1 MKSVFL
7 AKILMGEIVS
17 LRLVL
22 VFVLLLQHT
31 LVNTVAASVHLS
43 AEDHSVRE
51 TPHIHSLSALVD
63 IFSLQ
68 SDNDHHD
75 SHSPIPHG
83 EEGHDTRDEVHVH
96 VVFPL
101 AHITE
106 VALIDMQSEQPLSAY
121 HSYQGITY
129 KPLLPPPNA

>member
-1 MKSVFL
+1 
-7 AKILMGEIVS
+7 MGLIMS

-51 TPHIHSLSALVD
+51 TPHIHSLSAVLD
-63 IFSLQ
+63 IFSIQ
-68 SDNDHHD
+68 AADHNSDQEHDRLSHDHD
-75 SHSPIPHG
+75 S
-83 EEGHDTRDEVHVH
+83 RDEVHVH

-101 AHITE
+101 AHIAE
-106 VALIDMQSEQPLSAY
+106 IALVDMQSEKPLSIY
-121 HSYQGITY
+121 HSYQGLTY
-129 KPLLPPPNA
+129 KPLLPPPNS

>member
-1 MKSVFL
+1 M
-7 AKILMGEIVS
+7 S

-63 IFSLQ
+63 IFSIQ
-68 SDNDHHD
+68 STDDHGESSD
-75 SHSPIPHG
+75 SHSIPHG

-96 VVFPL
+96 VVCPL
-101 AHITE
+101 AHVAE
-106 VALIDMQSEQPLSAY
+106 VALVEMQSEKPLNIY
-121 HSYQGITY
+121 HSYTGVTY

>member
-1 MKSVFL
+1 M
-7 AKILMGEIVS
+7 S

-51 TPHIHSLSALVD
+51 TPHIHSLSAVLD
-63 IFSLQ
+63 IFSIQ
-68 SDNDHHD
+68 SDDHENDPEHD
-75 SHSPIPHG
+75 RFSHDHDD
-83 EEGHDTRDEVHVH
+83 HDTRDEVHVH

-101 AHITE
+101 AHVAE
-106 VALIDMQSEQPLSAY
+106 VALVDMQSGKPLNIY
-121 HSYQGITY
+121 HSYTGVTY
-129 KPLLPPPNA
+129 KPLLPPPNL